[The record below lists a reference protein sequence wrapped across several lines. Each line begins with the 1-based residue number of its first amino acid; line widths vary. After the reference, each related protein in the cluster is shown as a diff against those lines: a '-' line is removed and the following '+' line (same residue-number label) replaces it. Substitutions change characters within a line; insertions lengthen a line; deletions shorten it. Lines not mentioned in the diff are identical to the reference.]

1 MKPFTL
7 KQAQRL
13 VEDAVDRS
21 KPRHKFWHNLE
32 VMYRTGQ
39 HGSLTPEVLNGTLF
53 DVLSGDDLET
63 VNLVMPK
70 MRLQIA
76 RLTSRDP
83 RPVAHATSGGP
94 RSEDTERIV
103 ESVLDY
109 HWTRQNGTMTVR
121 DMAQDMVVCGNAF
134 AKIGWSYSETEFPVS
149 REEREQEAQ
158 IMFEVEREAALM
170 QGRDPMTYDE
180 ILAAI
185 PKTVSVVVQDEPY
198 ISYLRP
204 IDVFVPTNARRLDE
218 SRWVAQRVIMPLDEA
233 KFRYPDSDIVPV
245 VFRDE
250 HYIDDE
256 DHDLNSSEEFAEL
269 FEFWDQATRTLM
281 VFQMGSD
288 KPCYEGDWPHQHRY
302 LPFVHIANNRG
313 RPSDFWGFGE
323 MQQLAGLQ
331 HRFNEVWTKIIDST
345 FRSGRKY
352 LALKGSL
359 DEEAVV
365 ALESDE
371 DEQVVFVDGMPGEN
385 PANMVS
391 PMLRQPISGEV
402 LNAQNSLMGLMN
414 EVLAFSDF
422 DAGGVGADRMSA
434 TAAAAVMQVS
444 ESRATDKQML
454 VEEAGSRIFLLLL
467 LICQQYMTEDTVVR
481 IAGPDGTLWP
491 TVTSED
497 LQGEFKIRVETG
509 SMNGESRSL
518 RRSEG
523 VQLLT
528 QVTPALAQ
536 LGYDTDGVVR
546 SALKRMGYDPD
557 ELGVMKMQPQM
568 PAGMA
573 GPADPGMLSNG
584 GIMEALSGLP
594 GPADTQEAG
603 GI

>member
-1 MKPFTL
+1 
-7 KQAQRL
+7 
-13 VEDAVDRS
+13 
-21 KPRHKFWHNLE
+21 
-32 VMYRTGQ
+32 
-39 HGSLTPEVLNGTLF
+39 
-53 DVLSGDDLET
+53 
-63 VNLVMPK
+63 
-70 MRLQIA
+70 
-76 RLTSRDP
+76 
-83 RPVAHATSGGP
+83 
-94 RSEDTERIV
+94 
-103 ESVLDY
+103 
-109 HWTRQNGTMTVR
+109 
-121 DMAQDMVVCGNAF
+121 
-134 AKIGWSYSETEFPVS
+134 
-149 REEREQEAQ
+149 
-158 IMFEVEREAALM
+158 
-170 QGRDPMTYDE
+170 
-180 ILAAI
+180 
-185 PKTVSVVVQDEPY
+185 
-198 ISYLRP
+198 
-204 IDVFVPTNARRLDE
+204 
-218 SRWVAQRVIMPLDEA
+218 
-233 KFRYPDSDIVPV
+233 
-245 VFRDE
+245 
-250 HYIDDE
+250 
-256 DHDLNSSEEFAEL
+256 
-269 FEFWDQATRTLM
+269 
-281 VFQMGSD
+281 
-288 KPCYEGDWPHQHRY
+288 
-302 LPFVHIANNRG
+302 
-313 RPSDFWGFGE
+313 
-323 MQQLAGLQ
+323 
-331 HRFNEVWTKIIDST
+331 
-345 FRSGRKY
+345 
-352 LALKGSL
+352 
-359 DEEAVV
+359 
-365 ALESDE
+365 LESDE